1 MKNKL
6 LLLQEI
12 YILQSFFISIIF
24 FLWSSLTGLLTFKI
38 LGIKLGK
45 EVAFGSNFET
55 FIFAIII
62 APLFETFFFQFLL
75 IYQTYESYKGKYQK
89 QIAIFISSL
98 LFGLS
103 HFYNFYYFLFATI
116 GGYLLANR
124 FCYFKEK
131 TNYYSAIFYIVISHS
146 LSNFYIFLIKTFEL
160 L

>member
-55 FIFAIII
+55 FIGK
-62 APLFETFFFQFLL
+62 FF
-75 IYQTYESYKGKYQK
+75 Y
-89 QIAIFISSL
+89 
-98 LFGLS
+98 
-103 HFYNFYYFLFATI
+103 
-116 GGYLLANR
+116 
-124 FCYFKEK
+124 
-131 TNYYSAIFYIVISHS
+131 
-146 LSNFYIFLIKTFEL
+146 
-160 L
+160 